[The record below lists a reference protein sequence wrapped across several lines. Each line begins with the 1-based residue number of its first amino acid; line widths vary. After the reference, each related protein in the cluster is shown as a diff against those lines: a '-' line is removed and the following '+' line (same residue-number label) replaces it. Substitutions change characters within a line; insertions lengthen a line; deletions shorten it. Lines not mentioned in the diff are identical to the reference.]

1 MASLTLFVLQT
12 NLSFLH
18 YPQIHTTKSNTLKWV
33 LNPAPSDQN
42 PKDIFVEANPNI
54 TENKPDETD
63 FFSFQDQQSA
73 NPQNDS
79 EKKQSHT
86 PNSKGETD
94 NKKILHATQKQT
106 KSTRPTSPKELIGKS
121 FIKNNAP
128 TNTDDV
134 GILKL
139 PGVHPK
145 ISKIDNGSGFHSK
158 ERTDSEIKVIKI
170 GESQNNH
177 FVDIPISNKLKDLH
191 KVRLKPRPKL
201 GSDVINGP
209 LLKSESKAT
218 RIGNIA
224 IECKLHPYG
233 IYVQQMLQ
241 SIEAQWGQL
250 VKGSRNYIIK
260 DHLQQSYT
268 YEFILE
274 ANGRIK
280 SLVSLGSDNGSLAS
294 DLCRQAI
301 SSRAPF
307 GNWTNEMI
315 QEIGN
320 SDTIT
325 IKFRYL

>member
-1 MASLTLFVLQT
+1 MASLTLFVLHT
-12 NLSFLH
+12 NLPLLN
-18 YPQIHTTKSNTLKWV
+18 YPQIHTSKSNTLKWV
-33 LNPAPSDQN
+33 LNPANSD
-42 PKDIFVEANPNI
+42 PKAKKMFVEANPNI
-54 TENKPDETD
+54 TKIKPDQTN

-73 NPQNDS
+73 NPKDDS

-86 PNSKGETD
+86 PNSKGDTQ
-94 NKKILHATQKQT
+94 NKKILHAAQKQT
-106 KSTRPTSPKELIGKS
+106 QKTRPTLPKELLGQS

-134 GILKL
+134 GMLKL
-139 PGVHPK
+139 SGVHPG

-170 GESQNNH
+170 GES
-177 FVDIPISNKLKDLH
+177 KDKPFADTPTST
-191 KVRLKPRPKL
+191 KVQDSHEFRLKPRPKL
-201 GSDVINGP
+201 ESHIINGP

-315 QEIGN
+315 QQIGN